1 MCKKALVTLVNP
13 NMVKPGITP
22 YALDVLST
30 HLEQANFTVEVVDL
44 TFKSEVWKDIVR
56 GYFSSREPILVSLT
70 IRNTETVHPQEQR
83 VFLEE
88 YLRIIKEIKQF
99 IQAPIVAGGAGFSS
113 MPHALLEYLDIPYGV
128 KGPGELILC
137 DLAHR
142 IVRNKSPKDIPGL
155 LIYDGHKVE
164 GVPEESDKPQ
174 ECFSSRKL
182 GIGNECIVYMR
193 RSGVPWKVDNQEYYR
208 NGGLG
213 NFLATNGCPLSCAHC
228 SEPDAKGRTISK
240 RTASSVVDELELLT
254 AQGIYDIHS
263 ADSEFNLEIDHS
275 KKILNEIIAR
285 KRKTS
290 SSPLQNLR
298 LWLYCQPVP
307 FDEEFADLLS
317 EAGCKGVCI
326 GTDHTCQEL
335 LDPWKTIQSGRC
347 FYTFDDVKRTNQLLQ
362 QNNILVTNEIILGMP
377 GETIETVRKCIDDS
391 LALNS
396 TVVGY
401 TLRVKVFPYSP
412 LGMQLSAESHGDTI
426 IKCLQSNT
434 AISPIKLKPFHIC
447 GSAAEYE
454 RQFMFDE
461 YNRLRP
467 VFYFSPDLPEDPE
480 TIESPNGRWVNTIRF
495 MWEYIPKEEH
505 HRVALPTLPGNT
517 TDDNNYADNIFL
529 TCFVRL
535 GYKGAYYSKWRQRDQ
550 IIQEAIDKGI
560 INIGQHETFI
570 CN

>member
-1 MCKKALVTLVNP
+1 MCEKALVTLVNP
-13 NMVKPGITP
+13 NKVKPGVTP

-30 HLEQANFTVEVVDL
+30 HLEQACFDVEVVDL
-44 TFKSEVWKDIVR
+44 TFKGEVWKDVVR
-56 GYFSSREPILVSLT
+56 DYFSSREPILVGFT
-70 IRNTETVHPQEQR
+70 IRNTETVQPQEQR

-88 YLRIIKEIKQF
+88 HLEIIKEIKQF
-99 IQAPIVAGGAGFSS
+99 TQAPIIAGGAGFSS

-137 DLAHR
+137 NLAQT

-155 LIYDGHKVE
+155 LIYDGQNVE
-164 GVPEESDKPQ
+164 EVPERSDKPQ
-174 ECFSSRKL
+174 KRFSTRKL
-182 GIGNECIVYMR
+182 EIGNDGIVYMR

-213 NFLATNGCPLSCAHC
+213 NFLATNGCPLNCAHC
-228 SEPDAKGRTISK
+228 SEPDAKGRNISK

-254 AQGIYDIHS
+254 GQGIYDIHS

-275 KKILNEIIAR
+275 KKILKEIIAR
-285 KRKTS
+285 KGKNS
-290 SSPLQNLR
+290 SSPLHNLC
-298 LWLYCQPVP
+298 LWLYCQPMP
-307 FDEEFADLLS
+307 FDEEFAVLLS
-317 EAGCKGVCI
+317 EAGCKGVCV

-335 LDPWKTIQSGRC
+335 LDSWKTTQSGRC

-377 GETIETVRKCIDDS
+377 GETIETLRKCIDDS

-401 TLRVKVFPYSP
+401 TLGLKVFPYTP
-412 LGMQLSAESHGDTI
+412 LGMRLAAESDGNKI
-426 IKCLQSNT
+426 IKGLQSNT
-434 AISPIKLKPFHIC
+434 AISPIKLKPLHKC
-447 GSAAEYE
+447 RSAAEYE
-454 RQFMFDE
+454 RQFMIDE

-480 TIESPNGRWVNTIRF
+480 SIESPSGRWVNTILF

-505 HRVALPTLPGNT
+505 YRVALPTPSGDT
-517 TDDNNYADNIFL
+517 KDDNNYADNLFL
-529 TCFVRL
+529 MCFVKL
-535 GYKGAYYSKWRQRDQ
+535 GYQGAYYSKWRQRDQ

-560 INIGQHETFI
+560 VSVQQNGAILNK
-570 CN
+570 